1 MFHFN
6 RKPKQQSD
14 LQNQKFA
21 EKEARREAIK
31 AKQESEAKAKQAE
44 ERQQAYD
51 AISESYVHCHNIA
64 AYFNQRRRDLPGYEM
79 SIRQKQ
85 MNGSNE
91 LARPVTVNAGTIE
104 KIQES
109 KNVFLEGH
117 LRDLPG
123 YEMSIR
129 QKQMNGSN
137 ELARPVTVNAGTIE
151 KIQESKNVFLEGH
164 LRTPQGFVKDV
175 YDSAYPQEI
184 LRERENAMGQVKR
197 DVLRV
202 DELEAYELARREALP
217 KAGPTARVIA
227 VDDIRDIPLKGAQRE
242 DDPSFQ

>member
-104 KIQES
+104 KIQ
-109 KNVFLEGH
+109 
-117 LRDLPG
+117 D
-123 YEMSIR
+123 
-129 QKQMNGSN
+129 
-137 ELARPVTVNAGTIE
+137 
-151 KIQESKNVFLEGH
+151 SKNVFLEGH
-164 LRTPQGFVKDV
+164 LRTSQGFVKDV

>member
-21 EKEARREAIK
+21 EKEARREVIK

-51 AISESYVHCHNIA
+51 VISESYVHCHNIA

-91 LARPVTVNAGTIE
+91 LARPVTVNAG
-104 KIQES
+104 
-109 KNVFLEGH
+109 
-117 LRDLPG
+117 P
-123 YEMSIR
+123 
-129 QKQMNGSN
+129 
-137 ELARPVTVNAGTIE
+137 IE